1 MKKEEAKKKKTQKK
15 MLDPNPATSKF
26 ALTFNDINFTINEK
40 IARIKKKMQSNF
52 IILWETYFKYKD
64 TDWK

>member
-1 MKKEEAKKKKTQKK
+1 

-26 ALTFNDINFTINEK
+26 TLTFNDINFTINEK

-52 IILWETYFKYKD
+52 IIL
-64 TDWK
+64 

>member
-1 MKKEEAKKKKTQKK
+1 

-52 IILWETYFKYKD
+52 IIL
-64 TDWK
+64 